1 MREHGRRSRIW
12 RHAHW
17 LWILVATPVAA
28 LQILEAADHAEL
40 SAEVSSS
47 AVNRIALE
55 NDRIERVVQSSG
67 VFTVEHDPVRGDLYL
82 YPGGRSIPGRTPI
95 LGRASADHNAPAPVT
110 LYVGTE
116 RGFTYRLTLTA
127 VARDSAQILIRNREL
142 ARTRVDRDAGAPGA
156 HESEMAA
163 LVRAVATRNP
173 LPGYVI
179 VPVPNVDD
187 GVGHTGGAGWDV
199 SLVELW
205 RGPRYSARVL
215 SVRSDVELNASRLA
229 ESYGPGAVAA
239 WLEPSPVDGGAAGG
253 NSGSTTLDARLAVVV
268 EETASAEGSP

>member
-1 MREHGRRSRIW
+1 
-12 RHAHW
+12 
-17 LWILVATPVAA
+17 
-28 LQILEAADHAEL
+28 
-40 SAEVSSS
+40 
-47 AVNRIALE
+47 
-55 NDRIERVVQSSG
+55 
-67 VFTVEHDPVRGDLYL
+67 TVEHDPVRGDLYL
-82 YPGGRSIPGRTPI
+82 YPGGSPVPSGTSV
-95 LGRASADHNAPAPVT
+95 LGRASADHNAPALVT

-116 RGFTYRLTLTA
+116 QGFTYRLSLTA
-127 VARDSAQILIRNREL
+127 VARDSAQILIRNRAL
-142 ARTRVDRDAGAPGA
+142 AHTRVDRDASTPGA

-187 GVGHTGGAGWDV
+187 GAGNTGGTGWDV

-215 SVRSDVELNASRLA
+215 SVRADAELDASGLA
-229 ESYGPGAVAA
+229 ESYGPGAVAG
-239 WLEPSPVDGGAAGG
+239 WLEPSPVDGGTAGG
-253 NSGSTTLDARLAVVV
+253 NSGSTTLGARLAVVV